1 MVDNETCNC
10 TNMNIVCLL
19 VLGTWVKVEK
29 LSSRCG
35 KILSWIFPL
44 QIPKSLN
51 HFCTLVL
58 PPYVERK
65 LTKVININWKSY
77 DIKVSEKKT
86 SFEQTSE
93 SEVLLS
99 TA

>member
-1 MVDNETCNC
+1 MHDDETCNC
-10 TNMNIVCLL
+10 TNMKTVYLL
-19 VLGTWVKVEK
+19 VLGMWVKVEK

-58 PPYVERK
+58 PLYVERK
-65 LTKVININWKSY
+65 RSGVININRKNY
-77 DIKVSEKKT
+77 DYHGLRKEK
-86 SFEQTSE
+86 F
-93 SEVLLS
+93 L
-99 TA
+99 